1 MKKDLKVNID
11 GTNYDVEVFLDDNLN
26 ISSVNVNGEVVDIE
40 SIGQISDSE
49 LNSSNVSAKSIK
61 SSKKTKPI
69 STQNVVAN
77 DISAPMAGTV
87 LKVEKQI
94 GDEVREGDLLFVVE
108 SMKMEQMIVSDYS
121 GKVRE
126 IAVKINDQIS
136 AGDVLLKFENFQNSE
151 NNTIS
156 NSTDNT
162 QNVLDSNTEIKSP
175 MAGVILRL
183 EKKAGEKVSKG
194 ELVVVM
200 ESMKMEQMV
209 NSDVDGEIE
218 SVLVSINEQVL
229 AGQVLVSIK

>member
-26 ISSVNVNGEVVDIE
+26 ISSVNVNGDVVDIE

-77 DISAPMAGTV
+77 DILAPMAGTV

-156 NSTDNT
+156 NSTENT

-229 AGQVLVSIK
+229 AGQALVSIK

>member
-77 DISAPMAGTV
+77 DILAPMAGTV

-136 AGDVLLKFENFQNSE
+136 AGDLLLKFENFQNSE

>member
-77 DISAPMAGTV
+77 DILAPMAGTV

-156 NSTDNT
+156 NSTENT

-229 AGQVLVSIK
+229 AGQALVSIK

>member
-1 MKKDLKVNID
+1 MKKDLKVIID
-11 GTNYDVEVFLDDNLN
+11 DTNYDVEVFLDDNLN
-26 ISSVNVNGEVVDIE
+26 ISSVNVNGEIVDIE

-49 LNSSNVSAKSIK
+49 INSSNVSAESIK
-61 SSKKTKPI
+61 SSKKPKSI
-69 STQNVVAN
+69 SRQSVGAN

-94 GDEVREGDLLFVVE
+94 GDDVTEGDLLFVVE
-108 SMKMEQMIVSDYS
+108 SMKMEQMIISDYS
-121 GKVRE
+121 GKVKE

-136 AGDVLLKFENFQNSE
+136 AGDVLLKFENNQNPE
-151 NNTIS
+151 NETIS
-156 NSTDNT
+156 NPTETTLNQS
-162 QNVLDSNTEIKSP
+162 DSNLEIKSP

-183 EKKAGEKVSKG
+183 EKKVGEKVNKD

-209 NSDVDGEIE
+209 TSDVDGEIE
-218 SVLVSINEQVL
+218 SVFVSINEQVL

>member
-77 DISAPMAGTV
+77 DILAPMAGTV

>member
-61 SSKKTKPI
+61 SSKKTNPI

-77 DISAPMAGTV
+77 DILAPMAGTV

>member
-11 GTNYDVEVFLDDNLN
+11 GTNYDVEVFVDDNLN

-49 LNSSNVSAKSIK
+49 LNSSNISAEPIK
-61 SSKKTKPI
+61 PSKKTKPI
-69 STQNVVAN
+69 ATQKAVVN

-94 GDEVREGDLLFVVE
+94 GDDVTEGDLLFVVE
-108 SMKMEQMIVSDYS
+108 SMKMEQMIISDYS
-121 GKVRE
+121 GKIKE
-126 IAVKINDQIS
+126 IEVKINDQIS
-136 AGDVLLKFENFQNSE
+136 AGDILLKFENNQNSE
-151 NNTIS
+151 NDTIL
-156 NSTDNT
+156 NSTENIL
-162 QNVLDSNTEIKSP
+162 NELELNLEIKSP

-183 EKKAGEKVSKG
+183 EKKAGEKVNKG

-209 NSDVDGEIE
+209 TSDVDGEIE

>member
-156 NSTDNT
+156 NSTENT

>member
-77 DISAPMAGTV
+77 DILAPMAGTV

-162 QNVLDSNTEIKSP
+162 QNVLDSNMEIKSP